1 MKKSRLLLPVISIAL
16 IIVAVF
22 FISPMEDTNAQYKS
36 AATGN
41 DEFKTATWDV
51 SLNQDGIDNNVSLIS
66 DGSTTQSYTL
76 NVKSL
81 SQVDTEYSIVIDDL
95 PDGVKVS
102 LDDGEYQTTSN
113 GKVTFSNVGI
123 IRGTDDVKEK
133 SYVLT
138 FKAEIGTSDV
148 SDQEV
153 NIDVKF
159 RQKIND

>member
-66 DGSTTQSYTL
+66 DGTTTQSYTL

-102 LDDGEYQTTSN
+102 LDDGEYQTPSN